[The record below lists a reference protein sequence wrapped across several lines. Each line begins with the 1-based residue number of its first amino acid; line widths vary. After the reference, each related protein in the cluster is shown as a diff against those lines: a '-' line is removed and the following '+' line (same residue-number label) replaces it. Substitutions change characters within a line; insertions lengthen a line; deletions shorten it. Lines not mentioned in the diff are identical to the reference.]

1 MYYRTEIFIVAV
13 IDFFLTYINEKL
25 LISLLNR
32 FLQNRAER
40 KRLTSIE
47 ENIQKAINKNEE
59 RFLKQQKELNDTNE

>member
-32 FLQNRAER
+32 FIQNRAER

>member
-32 FLQNRAER
+32 FMQNRAER